1 MGLFQIPNYIEGFY
15 KSQQNL
21 KREYEFGAN
30 MKYKYSIKKNKFPKN
45 FSIDRVAASFSL
57 RSNISAQ
64 TKVCGYLIT
73 FLIGLLVSCNSLAS
87 ILNIERSNP
96 KIETKSLADIKHQ
109 KSVNPTFYFYNSL
122 ESEFSK
128 NYEFIF
134 FYSFSC
140 AYCERFAPVLKGYS
154 GNTGISVRGFILGG
168 NSINQESNYFPNS
181 TVVKQ
186 EVIESF
192 FDKGKA
198 VAVPALF
205 IMNKKNLHVYPVSQ
219 GSLSYSEL
227 VRRMDGLR
235 PKILSNEAKI
245 TGKNHA

>member
-1 MGLFQIPNYIEGFY
+1 
-15 KSQQNL
+15 
-21 KREYEFGAN
+21 
-30 MKYKYSIKKNKFPKN
+30 MKYKYSAFL
-45 FSIDRVAASFSL
+45 SLVAASFSL
-57 RSNISAQ
+57 RSNASTQ

-73 FLIGLLVSCNSLAS
+73 FLIGLLVSCNSFAS
-87 ILNIERSNP
+87 ILNVERSNP
-96 KIETKSLADIKHQ
+96 RIEAKPLADIKHQ

-154 GNTGISVRGFILGG
+154 GNTGISVRSFVLGG
-168 NSINQESNYFPNS
+168 NSINQESNYFPDS

-192 FDKGKA
+192 FGKGKA

-205 IMNKKNLHVYPVSQ
+205 IINKKNLHVYPVSQ

-227 VRRMDGLR
+227 VRRMDELS

-245 TGKNHA
+245 AGKNHA